1 MDTCIIQ
8 AANPI
13 TRTFHHSEKTNCKL
27 SPIPNP
33 PYEANS
39 QCRVLVSFNLS
50 HKADRNSLLEACM
63 VTQCYSFYATLCFFK
78 LLIVLLQSMGKN
90 CAQREEQSLLAAN
103 TRAPAHVT
111 LCWLCC
117 QRHGRW
123 MDAHGQEEEERE
135 REEE

>member
-1 MDTCIIQ
+1 MGTCLLQ

-13 TRTFHHSEKTNCKL
+13 TRTSHHSEKTNCKL
-27 SPIPNP
+27 SPIPSLP
-33 PYEANS
+33 SEANS
-39 QCRVLVSFNLS
+39 QCRVLVPFNLS
-50 HKADRNSLLEACM
+50 HGADRKFPFEVCM
-63 VTQCYSFYATLCFFK
+63 VTQCHSLCATLCFFK

-103 TRAPAHVT
+103 TRTPAHVT

-123 MDAHGQEEEERE
+123 MDAHGQEEEGRE
-135 REEE
+135 RAKE